1 MAIVAG
7 VDFGTLSIRVTI
19 VDTDRGRLGSGVA
32 EFPLQR
38 KKDDPDYA
46 TQSHTDHMRALAE
59 AMRKA
64 VSSAKSRG
72 YHRYRAPR
80 KAGSDRVVR
89 RGLFLRVGLLETSA
103 LASPQFGEAR
113 AFCHGVRTLR
123 HGRGSALR
131 HHRSSGGS
139 AVGLRDGP

>member
-64 VSSAKSRG
+64 VEFGENLGRSDCRLWPSIRPAQASFPWVKTSNPSAIIICGATIARGEKQRRSPRSRTAKSS
-72 YHRYRAPR
+72 
-80 KAGSDRVVR
+80 K
-89 RGLFLRVGLLETSA
+89 
-103 LASPQFGEAR
+103 
-113 AFCHGVRTLR
+113 
-123 HGRGSALR
+123 
-131 HHRSSGGS
+131 
-139 AVGLRDGP
+139 